1 MELENMMN
9 HKLKFVLLASLLPF
23 TVSAAQ
29 ELTPWYIGGGLGVNN
44 YEPNCDLKTTKVCGE
59 DDPYAWDIFAGY
71 MFNDYFGIE
80 LGYRN
85 LGRAEWTDYSNKL
98 NDLGVKGTTLGLVGV
113 WPIANNWSL
122 SVEAGAMNYLISNNK
137 QWGSEYYSDSGIA
150 PYFGTGI
157 GYNFTE
163 NLKLQAKYR
172 RYENLDED
180 KWGTF
185 EGESNYWGLELSYRF
200 GHTVAAAPVAAA
212 VIAAAPVDS
221 DNDGVYDDKDQ
232 CPATPATHKVD
243 SVGCTIYEN
252 VKNKEDV
259 GSIQFANDSAVVKPV
274 FYKDIERLAN
284 YLNKNPE
291 FTVEIA
297 GHASNVGKPE
307 YNMVLSDK
315 RADAVAKILVEKYG
329 ISQSRVTSNGYGVT
343 QPLVAGD
350 SKEAHAANRRIEAV
364 VTTTAKQPVLK

>member
-29 ELTPWYIGGGLGVNN
+29 ELTPWYVGAGLGVNN
-44 YEPNCDLKTTKVCGE
+44 YEHIATQNGQ
-59 DDPYAWDIFAGY
+59 DDPYAWDVFAGY
-71 MFNDYFGIE
+71 MFNDYFGAEIGFRD
-80 LGYRN
+80 LGN
-85 LGRAEWTDYSNKL
+85 ADWTDAKGIN
-98 NDLGVKGTTLGLVGV
+98 NDAGVKGSTLGLVGI
-113 WPIANNWSL
+113 WPLANRWSL
-122 SVEAGAMNYLISNNK
+122 SAEAGAM
-137 QWGSEYYSDSGIA
+137 YYSLENTQNGTNKYSSNDFA
-150 PYFGTGI
+150 PYIGAGV
-157 GYNFTE
+157 GYNFTD

-172 RYENLDED
+172 RYENLDDTDFNTIEAD
-180 KWGTF
+180 
-185 EGESNYWGLELSYRF
+185 SNYWGLELSYRF
-200 GHTVAAAPVAAA
+200 GSPAAAAPVAAA

-232 CPATPATHKVD
+232 CPATPVTHKVD

-259 GSIQFANDSAVVKPV
+259 GSIQFANDSAVVKKV

-315 RADAVAKILVEKYG
+315 RADAVAQILVEKYG

-350 SKEAHAANRRIEAV
+350 SKEAYAANRRIEAI
-364 VTTTAKQPVLK
+364 VTTTTKQPVLK

>member
-29 ELTPWYIGGGLGVNN
+29 ELTPWYVGAGLGVNN
-44 YEPNCDLKTTKVCGE
+44 YEHIATQNGQ
-59 DDPYAWDIFAGY
+59 DDPYAWDVFAGY
-71 MFNDYFGIE
+71 MFNDYFGAEIGFRD
-80 LGYRN
+80 LGN
-85 LGRAEWTDYSNKL
+85 ADWTSAGISN
-98 NDLGVKGTTLGLVGV
+98 DAGVKGSTLGLVGI
-113 WPIANNWSL
+113 WPLANRWSL
-122 SVEAGAMNYLISNNK
+122 SAEAGAM
-137 QWGSEYYSDSGIA
+137 YYSLENSQNTAGASTKYGSSDFA
-150 PYFGTGI
+150 PYLGAGV
-157 GYNFTE
+157 GYNFTD

-172 RYENLDED
+172 RYENLNDDYNIVEAD
-180 KWGTF
+180 
-185 EGESNYWGLELSYRF
+185 SNYWGLELSYRF
-200 GHTVAAAPVAAA
+200 GNTVAAAPVAAA

-259 GSIQFANDSAVVKPV
+259 GSIQFANDSAVVKKV

-297 GHASNVGKPE
+297 GHASNVGKPD

-315 RADAVAKILVEKYG
+315 RADAVAQILVEKYG

>member
-29 ELTPWYIGGGLGVNN
+29 ELTPWYVGAGLGVNN
-44 YEPNCDLKTTKVCGE
+44 YEHIATQNGQ
-59 DDPYAWDIFAGY
+59 DDPYAWDVFAGY
-71 MFNDYFGIE
+71 MFNDYFGAEIGFRD
-80 LGYRN
+80 LGN
-85 LGRAEWTDYSNKL
+85 ADWTSAGISN
-98 NDLGVKGTTLGLVGV
+98 DAGVKGSTLGLVGI
-113 WPIANNWSL
+113 WPLANRWSL
-122 SVEAGAMNYLISNNK
+122 SAEAGAM
-137 QWGSEYYSDSGIA
+137 YYSLENNQHNGSVSSKYSTNDFA
-150 PYFGTGI
+150 PYLGAGV
-157 GYNFTE
+157 GYNFTD

-172 RYENLDED
+172 RYENLNDDYNIVEAD
-180 KWGTF
+180 
-185 EGESNYWGLELSYRF
+185 SNYWGLELSYRF
-200 GHTVAAAPVAAA
+200 GSPAAAAPVAAA

-232 CPATPATHKVD
+232 CPATPVTHKVD

-259 GSIQFANDSAVVKPV
+259 GSIQFANDSAVVKKV

-297 GHASNVGKPE
+297 GHASNVGKPD

-315 RADAVAKILVEKYG
+315 RADAVAQILVEKYG
-329 ISQSRVTSNGYGVT
+329 ISKNRVTSNGYGVT

-350 SKEAHAANRRIEAV
+350 SKEAYAANRRIEAI
-364 VTTTAKQPVLK
+364 VTTTTKQPVLK